1 MKAAVQ
7 LLARQGAAT
16 PAGTEVVQTA
26 EALNREIARVEG
38 LVRRLVNYSRPLAP
52 RMEVVT
58 IGSLFNAALEAV
70 QPAFVRRGVV
80 LQRDE
85 EPGLPPVEVDSLLFT
100 QVLVNLL
107 TNAAEATGP
116 AGSVNLSAAR
126 ATSRRDEVTI
136 RVTDRGPGLSS
147 IQMLELF
154 KPFFTTKP
162 EGHGLGLAVS
172 QNIVLEHGGRIAARN
187 RPSEEGSGALFEIQL
202 PVIR

>member
-1 MKAAVQ
+1 LFDAAQ
-7 LLARQGAAT
+7 EAA
-16 PAGTEVVQTA
+16 
-26 EALNREIARVEG
+26 
-38 LVRRLVNYSRPLAP
+38 
-52 RMEVVT
+52 
-58 IGSLFNAALEAV
+58 
-70 QPAFVRRGVV
+70 QPVLVRRGVT
-80 LQRDE
+80 LRRDE

-116 AGSVNLSAAR
+116 AGQVELAAHR
-126 ATSRRDEVTI
+126 TGAGRDEVAI
-136 RVTDRGPGLSS
+136 RVTDTGPGLSS
-147 IQMLELF
+147 AQMSELF

-187 RPSEEGSGALFEIQL
+187 RPSQEGSGAIFEIHL